1 MSNEFVSRKRPL
13 EDATTFTDIQPRHSK
28 RSRVGMEPISSQ
40 SSSPPATAFTQQ
52 SCVAPSGG
60 AATKRKYEGAEHPSS
75 KRSRVS
81 MEPISIRPFS
91 LSAPAFMQHSS
102 AAPPDGVQLRDNTA
116 PLSAPAGMQ
125 RPSAALTD
133 GTPLRDDILRD
144 DIAQLSA
151 PAVMQ
156 HPSAVPTDGT
166 HLRDDIAPLSAPAVM
181 QHLSAVPTDGTHLR
195 DDIVPLSAPAV
206 MQHPSAVLTNGTH
219 LRDDIVPLSAPAVMK
234 YISAAPAPTQQCGI
248 FPPGKEQWNPLL
260 HRTLSASEKLCNEY
274 DFISYLGSG
283 CSGFVLGAKR
293 LSDKRDVAVK
303 FIFRQRGIPASEV
316 AREINV
322 MTRLQPHSNV
332 LQLLD
337 SFDVELENASLEYDA
352 IVSVTCVVVERAASS
367 LFDILHDYYELHEKV
382 KLSTV
387 KEIFRQVAE
396 GLKSLHDQCI
406 VHGDLKDAN
415 VLTFDG
421 DADDGRIKLCDFG
434 HSHIVLPESHPS
446 MTSYGTPAF
455 DPPEMDD
462 NVQTSDSSESPI
474 QEFSGYEADIW
485 ALGLIL
491 YKLVEGDM
499 PSEVKLTD
507 PAAKAEYMAR
517 RKTMKFPFKMPTRA
531 DESLQ
536 NLLRSLLCRD
546 MDERL
551 TIDQVLNHPWLNRQS
566 SLGSTNDANDDSTE
580 QHATH
585 AQVSSH
591 P

>member
-1 MSNEFVSRKRPL
+1 MSNEFVSGKRPL

-40 SSSPPATAFTQQ
+40 SSSPLATAFTQQ

-81 MEPISIRPFS
+81 MEPIRIRPFS

-133 GTPLRDDILRD
+133 GTPLRDGMLRD

-151 PAVMQ
+151 PAMMQ

-166 HLRDDIAPLSAPAVM
+166 HLRVDIA
-181 QHLSAVPTDGTHLR
+181 
-195 DDIVPLSAPAV
+195 
-206 MQHPSAVLTNGTH
+206 
-219 LRDDIVPLSAPAVMK
+219 PLSAPAVMK
-234 YISAAPAPTQQCGI
+234 YISAAPSNGTESSGNVVPSAPAPTQQCGI
-248 FPPGKEQWNPLL
+248 FPPGKEQWNPMLR
-260 HRTLSASEKLCNEY
+260 RTLSASEKLCNEY
-274 DFISYLGSG
+274 DLVSYLGSG
-283 CSGFVLGAKR
+283 CSGFVLGGKR
-293 LSDKRDVAVK
+293 LSDKRDVAIK
-303 FIFRQRGIPASEV
+303 FIFRQRGIPLSEV
-316 AREINV
+316 AREIDV
-322 MTRLQPHSNV
+322 MARLQPHSNV

-337 SFDVELENASLEYDA
+337 SFDVEFENASLEYDA

-434 HSHIVLPESHPS
+434 HSRIVLPESHPS

-455 DPPEMDD
+455 DSPEMDD

-546 MDERL
+546 MNERL